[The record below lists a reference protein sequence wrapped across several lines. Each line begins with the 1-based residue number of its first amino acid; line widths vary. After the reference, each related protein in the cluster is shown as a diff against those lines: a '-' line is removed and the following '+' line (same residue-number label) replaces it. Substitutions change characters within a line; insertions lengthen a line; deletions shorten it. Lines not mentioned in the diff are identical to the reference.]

1 MNYPSR
7 SGLAALATVAAC
19 ALLTGLAQAQPA
31 APSRPDPLD
40 ASAPVPLATPV
51 SALARYRPAGDV
63 NVGSWKD
70 ANDTVTRI
78 GGWRAYA
85 REGQAP
91 AQAAPATTPAVAPA
105 VAPATV
111 PATAPPPTSAPAA
124 APAAPAA
131 APRAMP
137 GHGHGKH

>member
-1 MNYPSR
+1 MNHPVR

-19 ALLTGLAQAQPA
+19 ALLTDLAQAQAQPA
-31 APSRPDPLD
+31 APSRADPLD

-85 REGQAP
+85 REGQVPTQAP
-91 AQAAPATTPAVAPA
+91 
-105 VAPATV
+105 
-111 PATAPPPTSAPAA
+111 PATAPATASATAPAPTSAPAA
-124 APAAPAA
+124 APSAPAA
-131 APRAMP
+131 APRAVP

>member
-1 MNYPSR
+1 MNHPSR

-91 AQAAPATTPAVAPA
+91 AQAPSAAMPAATPA
-105 VAPATV
+105 
-111 PATAPPPTSAPAA
+111 PTSAPAA
-124 APAAPAA
+124 TPAAPAA